1 MPNFVKICSYDVAH
15 PDVEIPDVDY
25 SGGKGAGAI
34 LDAVGGG
41 PIKVTRCK
49 DPLNQWEIPSSKTK
63 MVLVRPPAT
72 IRSGCQELVPLYK
85 QGVSMCLQDGVTCV
99 EVGYQAPHY
108 NSLCVEVVRIGSR
121 GEDEGGDKSD
131 ETARPFAGITVS
143 VSSAQAGCGSSR
155 QMQGVTNACGEVCF
169 ENLTVG
175 TVYKVSLVSTP
186 ECFGF
191 EDGYSD
197 TRYHRLCADPSNL
210 QFRLKRLKNTVRL
223 MILNRNSV
231 PYNGA
236 VIHLC
241 DGRRQL
247 TETADESAV
256 VVFADVRAPGVYSID
271 GTTAD
276 GRKLRFEN
284 PQHQVRCGDQAQ
296 QVFANSAG
304 DPGELRATMTMSN
317 GMPAVGRVQLVS
329 LKPGSDPI
337 PIAEASIEKDG
348 CVRFPVPELG
358 SGQTLGLLYRGK
370 VIHLSDQQRRI
381 GAAGADSQLF

>member
-1 MPNFVKICSYDVAH
+1 MPYFVKIRSYDVAH

-25 SGGKGAGAI
+25 SGGKGATGAI
-34 LDAVGGG
+34 LDGAGAG
-41 PIKVTRCK
+41 PIKVTKSK
-49 DPLNQWEIPSSKTK
+49 DPQNQWEIANSKSK

-72 IRSGCQELVPLYK
+72 IRSGCLELVPLYK
-85 QGVSMCLQDGVTCV
+85 QGVSVRLRDGVTCV
-99 EVGYQAPHY
+99 DVGYQAPHY
-108 NSLCVEVVRIGSR
+108 NSLCVEVVRIGPR

-131 ETARPFAGITVS
+131 ETARPFAGMIVS
-143 VSSAQAGCGSSR
+143 VSSAEPGCGSSR
-155 QMQGVTNACGEVCF
+155 QVQGVTNACGEVCF

-175 TVYKVSLVSTP
+175 TLYKVSLVSTP

-191 EDGYSD
+191 EDGYSG
-197 TRYHRLCADPSNL
+197 TIYHPLSGGPSNL
-210 QFRLKRLKNTVRL
+210 QFRLKRVKNTVRL

-247 TETADESAV
+247 TETADESGVA
-256 VVFADVRAPGVYSID
+256 VFAEVRAPGVYSID

-304 DPGELRATMTMSN
+304 DPGELRAIMTMSN
-317 GMPAVGRVQLVS
+317 GMPAVGR
-329 LKPGSDPI
+329 SD
-337 PIAEASIEKDG
+337 SN
-348 CVRFPVPELG
+348 R
-358 SGQTLGLLYRGK
+358 RG
-370 VIHLSDQQRRI
+370 VH
-381 GAAGADSQLF
+381 